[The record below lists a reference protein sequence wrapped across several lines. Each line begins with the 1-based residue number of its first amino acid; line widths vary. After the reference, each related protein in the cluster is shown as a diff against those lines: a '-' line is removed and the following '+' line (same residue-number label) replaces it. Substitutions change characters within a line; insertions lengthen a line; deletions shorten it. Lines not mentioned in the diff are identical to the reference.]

1 MVIDPHDLL
10 HEFPQHR
17 EKIAALRQ
25 RDAHFQRLQAD
36 YEGVNKAIVQIEE
49 GVRAADDAHLEELK
63 KQRLLLKDQIA
74 ALLSA

>member
-10 HEFPQHR
+10 HEFPEHK
-17 EKIAALRQ
+17 EKIVALAQ
-25 RDAHFQRLQAD
+25 RDAHFQRLQSD
-36 YEGVNKAIVQIEE
+36 YEDVNKTIVQIEE
-49 GVRAADDAHLEELK
+49 GVRAADDARLEELK